1 MDDKFAI
8 IGVGFVGD
16 AIWNGLRLRNIIPSV
31 LIDPE
36 KGWHGTYSDL
46 EDVDCVFVCVPS
58 PMNRDGSCDTSIL
71 ESVIQK
77 LNDVN
82 FTGTIISKVTAPPMV
97 YTRLQESNMNLVYSP
112 EFLTAA
118 NAVDD
123 YIKSKSIIIGGKSKM
138 HMREAAR
145 LIRKTIL
152 YKDSVDVR
160 FCTIEEASLTKYAIN
175 SFLATKVIFMNELK
189 DSASILAKKC
199 KCDFE
204 TVKNLMLLDERIG
217 DSHMDVPGHD
227 GEAGFGGA
235 CFPKD
240 TLAFL
245 KFAEAEEIDLSVLN
259 AAVEKNRLYRA

>member
-1 MDDKFAI
+1 M
-8 IGVGFVGD
+8 
-16 AIWNGLRLRNIIPSV
+16 
-31 LIDPE
+31 
-36 KGWHGTYSDL
+36 
-46 EDVDCVFVCVPS
+46 
-58 PMNRDGSCDTSIL
+58 
-71 ESVIQK
+71 
-77 LNDVN
+77 
-82 FTGTIISKVTAPPMV
+82 
-97 YTRLQESNMNLVYSP
+97 
-112 EFLTAA
+112 
-118 NAVDD
+118 
-123 YIKSKSIIIGGKSKM
+123 
-138 HMREAAR
+138 
-145 LIRKTIL
+145 IRKTIL

-189 DSASILAKKC
+189 DSASILSEKC